1 MILRSCIIRC
11 LWLCFLILPTSVQAG
26 IIGAGCISEFYRRLD
41 RGTQMNASSLA
52 AIEAENMA
60 IAYGTAIIMIYLMFM
75 TFVILTI
82 WIFSSLSLL
91 LNSRIAAI
99 IGVGTVACHTLVFGW
114 WHSLFLFEENPLFS
128 ELRVIMAL
136 YANVWVLTAC
146 VALAITRCV
155 FKRRTNRR
163 FESHLSAGGDIWVPN
178 ESGL

>member
-99 IGVGTVACHTLVFGW
+99 IGVGTVACSCPFCARRRLTGFCRRM
-114 WHSLFLFEENPLFS
+114 SLE
-128 ELRVIMAL
+128 
-136 YANVWVLTAC
+136 
-146 VALAITRCV
+146 
-155 FKRRTNRR
+155 RR
-163 FESHLSAGGDIWVPN
+163 FPQVESR
-178 ESGL
+178 